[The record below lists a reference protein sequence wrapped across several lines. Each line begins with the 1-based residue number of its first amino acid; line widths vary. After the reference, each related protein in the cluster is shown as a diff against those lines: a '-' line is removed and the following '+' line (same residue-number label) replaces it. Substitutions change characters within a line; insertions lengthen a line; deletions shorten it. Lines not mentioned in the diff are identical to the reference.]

1 MPKPEPMVKPQ
12 GKKKHQKVSKKEEP
26 EMPLDMNSSTAVL
39 DDEAPIEAAHPKR
52 HQKTS

>member
-1 MPKPEPMVKPQ
+1 V
-12 GKKKHQKVSKKEEP
+12 KEEP

-52 HQKTS
+52 HQKTSTA